1 MSDIKPNFA
10 PLALDILRDRY
21 LWRDA
26 EGNITETPE
35 QLLRRVANHVASAE
49 ENEADRKKY
58 AEAFYEIMAKLDFLP
73 NSPTLMNA
81 GRPAPHGQLA
91 ACFVI
96 GLEDS
101 MADICGALRQ
111 QMLIHKSGGGTGFN
125 FSKLR
130 PKGAV
135 VNSTNGKASGPV
147 SFMRLFDL
155 STEIVQ
161 QGGCFTADTLIATAE
176 GAVKISELKEGT
188 LVYSYHPERGFI
200 LTPCTAP
207 WLTKRDTEIWELETD
222 KGLKIRATP
231 DHPFMYRCGSAG
243 RRKAYGKLRDLLP
256 GTPLMPLSTCVKKG
270 YRYITLHDGKDTRKP
285 LHRWLMEQAGRG
297 GEVIHHING
306 NPLDNRLSNLTNEF
320 DNSGHT
326 THHNSKRIAEGT
338 HIFQHLTPEQHKK
351 AGEGCSKWYASLS
364 EEEKQALRDKN
375 SEALKVENARRMAE
389 GLHNFIG
396 ERHPSKDPEIRA
408 KQRKGRLAQILW
420 YLQTLGHRP
429 TADNI
434 EQLEKEAGFSNPQR
448 YKLSSYIKAFGSFE
462 NALAY
467 ADARNCKVKSVTP
480 LKERADVWNVE
491 IPETHNYVVCNEDCT
506 AGVVVSNTRRG
517 ANMAIL
523 NADHPDIEEFIS
535 CKDEE
540 GKITNFN
547 LSVGITD
554 AFMDYAVNLPD
565 SSEAILLRKIAR
577 HAWKSGDPG
586 VVFLDTMNYDNPCPQ
601 LGRIEGTNP
610 CLAGATRIL
619 TDEGYRRI
627 DECVGEKVNVWNG
640 KEWSS
645 VIPRITGHNQPMRM
659 LYFEEDA
666 YPGDA
671 YFPIRIECT
680 KYHKFKRAD
689 GVMVTAADLKPG
701 DKLFPYDL
709 PCVPSETGDGE
720 DARTG
725 WGVTVLRNEPC
736 MKNADTV
743 YCLTEPKEHM
753 FIAEGILVGNCG
765 ESPLL
770 PSESCNLGSINLA
783 HMVTPHSTFDWGRLR
798 DTVILA
804 TRFLDNVIDVNQYPL
819 PEIEQAVKRTR
830 KIGLGVMGWADL
842 LYQLRIPYDS
852 KEAVELA
859 EEIMEHIRALGHIQ
873 SGELGIKKGI
883 PADCQHLYR
892 RNATVTCVAP
902 TGTLALLADCSSG
915 IEPVFSLSHTR
926 RITLGDGTIKEVE
939 VVNPHYA
946 ELCAD
951 VSLSDEDVA
960 SIAKT
965 AYQIPWHWHVAH
977 QAVFQRYTD
986 LAVSKTVNLPADA
999 TVEDVLAVYV
1009 EAWRQNC
1016 KGVTVY
1022 RNGSRSSQVLT
1033 DNGMPEVKCTTC

>member
-1 MSDIKPNFA
+1 MSEIKPNFS

-81 GRPAPHGQLA
+81 GRPAPHGQLS
-91 ACFVI
+91 ACFVVGI
-96 GLEDS
+96 EDS
-101 MADICGALRQ
+101 MESICDALRK
-111 QMLIHKSGGGTGFN
+111 QMLIHKTGGGTGFN

-130 PKGAV
+130 PKNST

-155 STEIVQ
+155 STEVIQ
-161 QGGCFTADTLIATAE
+161 QGG
-176 GAVKISELKEGT
+176 
-188 LVYSYHPERGFI
+188 
-200 LTPCTAP
+200 
-207 WLTKRDTEIWELETD
+207 
-222 KGLKIRATP
+222 
-231 DHPFMYRCGSAG
+231 M
-243 RRKAYGKLRDLLP
+243 
-256 GTPLMPLSTCVKKG
+256 
-270 YRYITLHDGKDTRKP
+270 
-285 LHRWLMEQAGRG
+285 
-297 GEVIHHING
+297 
-306 NPLDNRLSNLTNEF
+306 
-320 DNSGHT
+320 
-326 THHNSKRIAEGT
+326 
-338 HIFQHLTPEQHKK
+338 
-351 AGEGCSKWYASLS
+351 
-364 EEEKQALRDKN
+364 
-375 SEALKVENARRMAE
+375 
-389 GLHNFIG
+389 
-396 ERHPSKDPEIRA
+396 
-408 KQRKGRLAQILW
+408 
-420 YLQTLGHRP
+420 
-429 TADNI
+429 
-434 EQLEKEAGFSNPQR
+434 
-448 YKLSSYIKAFGSFE
+448 
-462 NALAY
+462 
-467 ADARNCKVKSVTP
+467 
-480 LKERADVWNVE
+480 
-491 IPETHNYVVCNEDCT
+491 
-506 AGVVVSNTRRG
+506 RRG

-547 LSVGITD
+547 LSVGITND
-554 AFMDYAVNLPD
+554 FMRRVSDDPT
-565 SSEAILLRKIAR
+565 SSEAVLLCKIAA

-586 VVFLDTMNYDNPCPQ
+586 VVFLDTMNDDNPCPQ

-610 CLAGATRIL
+610 C
-619 TDEGYRRI
+619 
-627 DECVGEKVNVWNG
+627 
-640 KEWSS
+640 
-645 VIPRITGHNQPMRM
+645 
-659 LYFEEDA
+659 
-666 YPGDA
+666 
-671 YFPIRIECT
+671 
-680 KYHKFKRAD
+680 
-689 GVMVTAADLKPG
+689 
-701 DKLFPYDL
+701 
-709 PCVPSETGDGE
+709 
-720 DARTG
+720 
-725 WGVTVLRNEPC
+725 
-736 MKNADTV
+736 
-743 YCLTEPKEHM
+743 
-753 FIAEGILVGNCG
+753 G

-770 PSESCNLGSINLA
+770 PGESCNLGSINLA
-783 HMVTPHSTFDWGRLR
+783 HMVTPHGTFDVGRLR

-804 TRFLDNVIDVNQYPL
+804 VRFLDDVIDVNQYPL

-951 VSLSDEDVA
+951 ANLSDEDVA
-960 SIAKT
+960 AIAKT
-965 AYQIPWHWHVAH
+965 AYQIPWEWHVGH
-977 QAVFQRYTD
+977 QAAFQSWTD

-999 TVEDVLAVYV
+999 TVEDVLAVYIM
-1009 EAWRQNC
+1009 AWKMGC

-1033 DNGMPEVKCTTC
+1033 DNGIPEVKCTTC

>member
-1 MSDIKPNFA
+1 MTAPNFS

-26 EGNITETPE
+26 NGETIETPE
-35 QLLRRVANHVASAE
+35 QMLRRVANHVASAE
-49 ENEADRKKY
+49 PDEADRKKY
-58 AEAFYEIMAKLDFLP
+58 AEEFYEIMARLDFLP

-81 GRPAPHGQLA
+81 GRPAPHGQLS
-91 ACFVI
+91 ACFVVGI
-96 GLEDS
+96 EDDMQS
-101 MADICGALRQ
+101 ICDALRK
-111 QMLIHKSGGGTGFN
+111 QMLIHKTGGGTGFN

-130 PKGAV
+130 PKNST
-135 VNSTNGKASGPV
+135 VNSTNGRASGPV

-155 STEIVQ
+155 STEVIQ
-161 QGGCFTADTLIATAE
+161 QGG
-176 GAVKISELKEGT
+176 
-188 LVYSYHPERGFI
+188 
-200 LTPCTAP
+200 
-207 WLTKRDTEIWELETD
+207 
-222 KGLKIRATP
+222 
-231 DHPFMYRCGSAG
+231 M
-243 RRKAYGKLRDLLP
+243 
-256 GTPLMPLSTCVKKG
+256 
-270 YRYITLHDGKDTRKP
+270 
-285 LHRWLMEQAGRG
+285 
-297 GEVIHHING
+297 
-306 NPLDNRLSNLTNEF
+306 
-320 DNSGHT
+320 
-326 THHNSKRIAEGT
+326 
-338 HIFQHLTPEQHKK
+338 
-351 AGEGCSKWYASLS
+351 
-364 EEEKQALRDKN
+364 
-375 SEALKVENARRMAE
+375 
-389 GLHNFIG
+389 
-396 ERHPSKDPEIRA
+396 
-408 KQRKGRLAQILW
+408 
-420 YLQTLGHRP
+420 
-429 TADNI
+429 
-434 EQLEKEAGFSNPQR
+434 
-448 YKLSSYIKAFGSFE
+448 
-462 NALAY
+462 
-467 ADARNCKVKSVTP
+467 
-480 LKERADVWNVE
+480 
-491 IPETHNYVVCNEDCT
+491 
-506 AGVVVSNTRRG
+506 RRG

-523 NADHPDIEEFIS
+523 NADHSDIEEFIS

-565 SSEAILLRKIAR
+565 SPEAVLLRKIAA

-586 VVFLDTMNYDNPCPQ
+586 IVLLDAMNRDNPVPQ

-610 CLAGATRIL
+610 CLAGHTRIL

-659 LYFEEDA
+659 IYFEEDV
-666 YPGDA
+666 YSGDIF
-671 YFPIRIECT
+671 FPIRIECT
-680 KYHKFKRAD
+680 EYHKFKRAD
-689 GVMVTAADLKPG
+689 GTMVTAADLKPG

-770 PSESCNLGSINLA
+770 SGESCNLGSINLA
-783 HMVTPHSTFDWGRLR
+783 HMVTPHRTFDWGRLR
-798 DTVILA
+798 DTVIIA
-804 TRFLDNVIDVNQYPL
+804 TRFLDDVIDVNQYPL
-819 PEIEQAVKRTR
+819 PEIEEAVKRTR

-842 LYQLRIPYDS
+842 LYRLRIPYDS
-852 KEAVELA
+852 EEAVKLA
-859 EEIMEHIRALGHIQ
+859 RDIMEHIQTLSHIQ
-873 SGELGIKKGI
+873 SWELGLRKGV
-883 PADCQHLYR
+883 PEACKHLHH
-892 RNATVTCVAP
+892 RNATLTCVAP

-951 VSLSDEDVA
+951 TSLSDEDIA

-965 AYQIPWHWHVAH
+965 AYQIPWNWHVAH
-977 QAVFQRYTD
+977 QAAFQRYTD

>member
-1 MSDIKPNFA
+1 MSDTKPNFS

-26 EGNITETPE
+26 NGETIETPE
-35 QLLRRVANHVASAE
+35 QMLRRVANHVASAE
-49 ENEADRKKY
+49 PDEADRAKY
-58 AEAFYEIMAKLDFLP
+58 AKEFYEIMARLDFLP

-81 GRPAPHGQLA
+81 GRPAPHGQLS

-101 MADICGALRQ
+101 MADICEALRQ

-161 QGGCFTADTLIATAE
+161 QGGCFTGDTLIATAE

-188 LVYSYHPERGFI
+188 LVYSYHPEKGFI

-207 WLTKRDTEIWELETD
+207 WLTKRNTEIWELETD
-222 KGLKIRATP
+222 KGLKVRATP
-231 DHPFMYRCGSAG
+231 DHPFMYRSGSAG
-243 RRKAYGKLRDLLP
+243 RSKAYGRLRDLLP

-306 NPLDNRLSNLTNEF
+306 DPLDNRLSNLTNEF
-320 DNSGHT
+320 TNSGHASY
-326 THHNSKRIAEGT
+326 HNSKRIDEGVHT
-338 HIFQHLTPEQHKK
+338 FQHLTPEQHKK
-351 AGEGCSKWYASLS
+351 AGAGYSKWYASLT

-375 SEALKVENARRMAE
+375 AEALKVENARRIAE
-389 GLHNFIG
+389 GTHNFIG
-396 ERHPSKDPEIRA
+396 ERHPSKDPAIRK
-408 KQRKGRLAQILW
+408 KQRKGRLATVLW
-420 YLQTLGHRP
+420 YLQSLGHRP
-429 TADNI
+429 TAENV
-434 EQLEKEAGFSNPQR
+434 ERLEKEAGLYNAMR
-448 YKLSSYIKAFGSFE
+448 YKLSSYIEAFGSFE

-480 LKERADVWNVE
+480 LTERADVWNVE

-506 AGVVVSNTRRG
+506 MGVVVSNTRRG

-554 AFMDYAVNLPD
+554 EFMDRASFYPD
-565 SSEAILLRKIAR
+565 GPEAALLWQIAR

-586 VVFLDTMNYDNPCPQ
+586 VVFLDAMNYDNPCPQ

-610 CLAGATRIL
+610 C
-619 TDEGYRRI
+619 
-627 DECVGEKVNVWNG
+627 
-640 KEWSS
+640 
-645 VIPRITGHNQPMRM
+645 
-659 LYFEEDA
+659 
-666 YPGDA
+666 
-671 YFPIRIECT
+671 
-680 KYHKFKRAD
+680 
-689 GVMVTAADLKPG
+689 
-701 DKLFPYDL
+701 
-709 PCVPSETGDGE
+709 
-720 DARTG
+720 
-725 WGVTVLRNEPC
+725 
-736 MKNADTV
+736 
-743 YCLTEPKEHM
+743 
-753 FIAEGILVGNCG
+753 G

-770 PSESCNLGSINLA
+770 SGESCNLGSINLA
-783 HMVTPHSTFDWGRLR
+783 HMVTPHGTFDWGRLR
-798 DTVILA
+798 DTAIIA
-804 TRFLDNVIDVNQYPL
+804 TRFLDDVIDVNQYPL

-842 LYQLRIPYDS
+842 LYRLRIPYDS
-852 KEAVELA
+852 EEAVKLA
-859 EEIMEHIRALGHIQ
+859 RDIMEHIHALSHIQ
-873 SGELGIKKGI
+873 SWELGLKKGV
-883 PADCQHLYR
+883 PEACEHLRR
-892 RNATVTCVAP
+892 RNATLTCVAP

-951 VSLSDEDVA
+951 TGLSDEGIT

-965 AYQIPWHWHVAH
+965 AYQIPWNWHVAH
-977 QAVFQRYTD
+977 QAAFQRYTD
-986 LAVSKTVNLPADA
+986 LAVSKTVNLPAEA
-999 TVEDVLAVYV
+999 TVEDVLNVYI
-1009 EAWRQNC
+1009 EAWKQNC

-1033 DNGMPEVKCTTC
+1033 DNGLPEVKCTTC